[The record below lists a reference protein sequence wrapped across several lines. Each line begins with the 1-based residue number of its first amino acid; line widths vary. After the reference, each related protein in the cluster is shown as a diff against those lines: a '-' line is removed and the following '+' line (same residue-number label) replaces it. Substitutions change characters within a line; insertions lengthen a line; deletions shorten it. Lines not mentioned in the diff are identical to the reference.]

1 MRAFRPGDLV
11 TSIAVVGQDQGIV
24 YDTHWDGAEVIWSDG
39 RRSTERYQ
47 DLIYNGTEGN
57 WKNRANSWVDK
68 QVFEATVTRP
78 AEIRFDNQPRA
89 KLWGNTDL
97 PLAIVDL
104 QVDLPVSNFTKIEAA
119 RASAREQFIARRGL
133 I

>member
-24 YDTHWDGAEVIWSDG
+24 YDTHWDGAEVIWSNG

-47 DLIYNGTEGN
+47 DLIYNGAEGN
-57 WKNRANSWVDK
+57 WKNRANSWVGK

-104 QVDLPVSNFTKIEAA
+104 QVDLPVSNFAKIEAA

>member
-24 YDTHWDGAEVIWSDG
+24 YDTHWDGAEVIWSNG

>member
-1 MRAFRPGDLV
+1 
-11 TSIAVVGQDQGIV
+11 
-24 YDTHWDGAEVIWSDG
+24 
-39 RRSTERYQ
+39 
-47 DLIYNGTEGN
+47 
-57 WKNRANSWVDK
+57 
-68 QVFEATVTRP
+68 VTRP

>member
-39 RRSTERYQ
+39 RRSKERYQ